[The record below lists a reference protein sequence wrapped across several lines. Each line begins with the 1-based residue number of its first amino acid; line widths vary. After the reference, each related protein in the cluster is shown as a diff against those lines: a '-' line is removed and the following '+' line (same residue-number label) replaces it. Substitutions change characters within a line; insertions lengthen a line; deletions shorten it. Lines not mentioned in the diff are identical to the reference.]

1 MTTLIVGSVLGTL
14 VDLLLVLIG
23 FSLIIVVHELGHF
36 LAARW
41 AGIRVLA
48 FALGFGPA
56 IASYRRGMGLQLGSS
71 EKQYRARIAAH
82 GGTPDGPIPPAM
94 ASISSTEYRLN
105 WLPLGGY
112 VKMLGQDDADPAA
125 RSTARDSYQ
134 LCAPW
139 KRMIVI
145 SAGVVMNVIAAAILF
160 IVVFS
165 IGLETEPARIGEV
178 RPGSPAA
185 RAVAENA
192 DVLGITQPGLQPG
205 DTVVG
210 INGRVPDSFK
220 DLAVTVAM
228 AARDEAIALDV
239 QRPGTPTPLR
249 FRIVPETDPASRLL
263 SVGVGPA
270 YSNRL
275 PGGGRR
281 DRLPP
286 EAFEN
291 LSARL
296 GLPGLTP
303 GSELVRIGT
312 PPVTPESPFA
322 LESAARTSRG
332 EPFPVTFR
340 TPTGAEVS
348 GLLTPIPEMPTQS
361 FQTGDRTVA
370 SLPHL
375 LGLVPAMRVE
385 ATSDRAAAAGLRAG
399 DVLAQIGGLEW
410 PSLLEG
416 TREIRAS
423 AGRQV
428 RIVVLR
434 ESADGRDPSLVDL
447 GPVSVGR
454 DGLIGFTPD
463 YTTGQSTLLSRWPS
477 LPMVPLPG
485 SRADNASGTTG
496 PEPNAS
502 RAQRPSGAA
511 LNLPPG
517 TRILAVDDRPVST
530 LYQLREALRDTAGA
544 GEGPVSVVLRVR
556 RALPEAG
563 DELIRWTIPP
573 EELKV
578 LRALTWR
585 SPLPPS
591 AFELDQFL
599 LRSDTFGG
607 ALFMGLRETHR
618 VMLQTYLTF
627 ARLFQ
632 GTVKVE
638 HLRGPVGIAHV
649 GTLIADRG
657 LIWLM
662 FLMAVIS
669 VNLAVI
675 NFLPLPIVDGG
686 HFLFLLWEQLT
697 GRPVS
702 VGVQN
707 VATLAGLLL
716 IGAVFL
722 IVTYNDLAR
731 LITGG

>member
-1 MTTLIVGSVLGTL
+1 MTTLFAASVLGTMF
-14 VDLLLVLIG
+14 DLLLVLIG

-56 IASYRRGMGLQLGSS
+56 VASYRHGMGFRLGSG
-71 EKQYRARIAAH
+71 EKQYRARIAEH

-94 ASISSTEYRLN
+94 AGVSPTEYRLN

-112 VKMLGQDDADPAA
+112 VKMLGQDDADPSA
-125 RSTARDSYQ
+125 RSGARDSYQ
-134 LCAPW
+134 QCVAW

-185 RAVAENA
+185 RTVADNA
-192 DVLGITQPGLQPG
+192 DTLGITQPGLQPG

-210 INGRVPDSFK
+210 INGRPPDSFK
-220 DLAVTVAM
+220 DLGVTVAM
-228 AARDEAIALDV
+228 AARDEAITIDV
-239 QRPGTPTPLR
+239 QRPGVPTTLR
-249 FRIVPETDPASRLL
+249 FRIIPETDPASRLL
-263 SVGVGPA
+263 SIGVGPA

-281 DRLPP
+281 DRVPQD
-286 EAFEN
+286 AFDN
-291 LSARL
+291 LSTRL
-296 GLPGLTP
+296 GLPGLVP
-303 GSELVRIGT
+303 GSELVRVGDS
-312 PPVTPESPFA
+312 PGTPESPFA
-322 LESAARTSRG
+322 LEAAARSSQGR
-332 EPFPVTFR
+332 PFRVTFA
-340 TPTGAEVS
+340 TPTTAEVS
-348 GLLTPIPEMPTQS
+348 GLLTPIAEMQTEV
-361 FQTGDRTVA
+361 FQTADRTVA
-370 SLPHL
+370 GLPHL

-385 ATSDRAAAAGLRAG
+385 ATSERAAAAGLRPG

-416 TREIRAS
+416 TREIRAN
-423 AGRQV
+423 AGRTV
-428 RIVVLR
+428 RLVVLR
-434 ESADGRDPSLVDL
+434 ETGSGSEPSMVDL

-463 YTTGQSTLLSRWPS
+463 FTSGHSTLLSRWPS
-477 LPMVPLPG
+477 LPLAQVPGPHAG
-485 SRADNASGTTG
+485 DASGTSG
-496 PEPNAS
+496 DEPLSA
-502 RAQRPSGAA
+502 RVALPSGLA

-517 TRILAVDDRPVST
+517 TRILAVDGRPVKT
-530 LYQLREALRDTAGA
+530 LFDLRETLRNATETAN
-544 GEGPVSVVLRVR
+544 GPVTVSLSIR
-556 RALPEAG
+556 RALPEAA
-563 DELIRWTIPP
+563 DETVQWTIPSG
-573 EELKV
+573 EAQV
-578 LRALTWR
+578 LRALAWR

-591 AFELDQFL
+591 AFDLEQFL
-599 LRSDTFGG
+599 LRSDSFGG

-707 VATLAGLLL
+707 AATLAGLLL
-716 IGAVFL
+716 IAAVFL